1 MASIEKSVRK
11 TLKTVEVEEEVV
23 TLKLTLEEAQVLSAA
38 LGVFG
43 GSPDGLRGLIKE
55 IYNPLATTV
64 GVWGIRNS
72 AIELGFSESI
82 HLTRNSSISD
92 IYKI

>member
-11 TLKTVEVEEEVV
+11 TLKTVEVEEEMV
-23 TLKLTLEEAQVLSAA
+23 TLKLTLQEAQVLSAA

-43 GSPDGLRGLIKE
+43 GSADGLRGCIKE
-55 IYNPLATTV
+55 IYNPLAATV

-72 AIELGFSESI
+72 AIELGFSDSI
-82 HLTRNSSISD
+82 YLSRNSSMLD